1 MNKQVEENRKKKE
14 KVKSESPWLPPPV
27 LSFFILGMILLSHHT
42 RPPGGLEVSL
52 PSEYRICLGVW
63 RRMDK
68 PLPLGKKKRKKEKN
82 KQKVIAKKRPQR
94 KNPNL

>member
-27 LSFFILGMILLSHHT
+27 LSLFILGMILLSRHT

-52 PSEYRICLGVW
+52 PSEYRICLGVLEAFK
-63 RRMDK
+63 RE
-68 PLPLGKKKRKKEKN
+68 KKKDNWSSKLWYILCCYQKDYHVGQHEK
-82 KQKVIAKKRPQR
+82 
-94 KNPNL
+94 